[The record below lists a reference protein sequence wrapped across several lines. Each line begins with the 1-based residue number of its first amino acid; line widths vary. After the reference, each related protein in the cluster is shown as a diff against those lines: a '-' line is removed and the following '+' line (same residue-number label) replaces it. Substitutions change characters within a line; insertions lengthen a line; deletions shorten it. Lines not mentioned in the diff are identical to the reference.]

1 MWSMNF
7 VAGLKEVFFIRGK
20 RETLELNDC
29 GAAEWAGMEGG
40 ENAGR
45 EAVRFATQH
54 HACTSG
60 MASSPA

>member
-1 MWSMNF
+1 MVDELRSRSE
-7 VAGLKEVFFIRGK
+7 KSIFIRGK
-20 RETLELNDC
+20 RETLVLNDC